1 MRILQVSAELFPLL
15 KTGGLADIAGALPL
29 ALTAAGQ
36 DARVL
41 LPGFP
46 AIVAGVRDLAPVAA
60 FEAPWGE
67 GFGLRLGH
75 IDIDGTPGIAAYVID
90 APALYGRPGNPYE
103 DASRQPY
110 GDNHRRFALL
120 GWAAAQLAQ
129 GLDPQWHPEVVHAH
143 DWHAALAPA
152 YLHFARQ
159 SGAPHV
165 GSVFTVHNLA
175 YQGIFAPWHFAELG
189 LPGSAF
195 QMDGLEYHGQISFM
209 KGGLYFADRLT
220 TVSPTYALEIQTPE
234 QGCGLDGLLRQR
246 SAALSG
252 ILNAVDDKVWNPAA
266 DAALVQGYHTPEG
279 RHMAGKARC
288 KSVLQHQLGLA
299 ERPDA
304 PLFIVVSRLTEQKGL
319 HLVLGGLDALLAQ
332 GGQLAL
338 LGSGEAWLEEAFR
351 QRAAAAPQSVA
362 VTIGYNETQAHQ
374 MFGAG
379 DVTLVPSLFEPC
391 GLTQMYGL
399 KYGALP
405 LVRRVGGLADTV
417 VDSSLEDLA
426 SGEATGFV
434 FDRFDAADYARAL
447 RRAFAL
453 YDRGPDWRRV
463 RGNAMRRPAD
473 WATAAAQYID
483 VYRQSIK
490 QPSSGSAP

>member
-46 AIVAGVRDLAPVAA
+46 AIVAGVRDLAPVAS

-129 GLDPQWHPEVVHAH
+129 SIDPQWHPEVVHAH

-362 VTIGYNETQAHQ
+362 VTIGYNETLAHQ

>member
-29 ALTAAGQ
+29 ALMAEGE

-46 AIVAGVRDLAPVAA
+46 AIVAGVRDLAPVAD
-60 FEAPWGE
+60 FTAPWGE
-67 GFGLRLGH
+67 RFGLRAGH
-75 IDIDGTPGIAAYVID
+75 IAIDGAPPISAYVID
-90 APALYGRPGNPYE
+90 APALYDRPGNPYE
-103 DASRQPY
+103 DTARQPY
-110 GDNHRRFALL
+110 ADNHRRFALL

-129 GLDPQWHPEVVHAH
+129 GLDPAWQPEVVHAH

-152 YLHFARQ
+152 YIAFARRAGQ
-159 SGAPHV
+159 PRV
-165 GSVFTVHNLA
+165 GTVFTVHNLA
-175 YQGIFAPWHFAELG
+175 YQGIFAPWNFTDLG
-189 LPGSAF
+189 LPGPAF
-195 QMDGLEYHGQISFM
+195 HMNGLEYHGQVSYM
-209 KGGLYFADRLT
+209 KAGLYFADQLT

-246 SAALSG
+246 SGVLTG
-252 ILNAVDDKVWNPAA
+252 ILNAVDDKVWNPAS

-288 KSVLQHQLGLA
+288 KAVLQHQLGLA

-304 PLFIVVSRLTEQKGL
+304 PLFILVSRLTEQKGL
-319 HLVLGGLDALLAQ
+319 HLVLGGLNALLAQ

-351 QRAAAAPQSVA
+351 QRAAAAPESVS
-362 VTIGYNETQAHQ
+362 VTIGYNEALAHQ
-374 MFGAG
+374 LFGAG

-399 KYGALP
+399 KYGSLP

-417 VDSSLEDLA
+417 VDSTLEDMA

-434 FDRFDAADYARAL
+434 FDRFDGADYERAL

-453 YDRGPDWRRV
+453 YDRAPDWRRV
-463 RGNAMRRPAD
+463 RGHAMRRPAD

-483 VYRQSIK
+483 VYRQALGT
-490 QPSSGSAP
+490 P